1 MEDGWGGTGIGS
13 DWILQATGR
22 DSAFRSITPGGT
34 KEPQALVSTFP
45 LVMQQHC
52 MALALCKVS
61 SDSLHPTVILGGTE
75 RLRNLPEVTQ
85 QGAGFWTQACALTLF
100 AQSTH

>member
-1 MEDGWGGTGIGS
+1 MDDGWGGTGLGS